1 MELDPVEIGRV
12 ARAWDEQHLELSAAG
27 HQIGSAASG
36 GFTAAVAP
44 SAARFAIGWGRTA
57 EAIGQTCET
66 RADSMRTAVRVAL
79 EADGDARADLDKI
92 LGAIAERR

>member
-27 HQIGSAASG
+27 HQIGRATIG
-36 GFTAAVAP
+36 GFTSAVAA
-44 SAARFAIGWGRTA
+44 SAARFASEWGRTA
-57 EAIGQTCET
+57 ESMGETCEA

-79 EADGDARADLDKI
+79 EADGDATAG
-92 LGAIAERR
+92 LGKVLSALAERR